1 MVTKNDII
9 GGYSV
14 TTHKTTG
21 LELIDDVF
29 PKYTLAPDIIVCP
42 NWSHDNEVAAVMSAK
57 AENINGVF
65 EAEAL
70 IELPSTE
77 GDGATWYTDVPALK
91 KRMNIFNVNQLCCWP
106 KVKLGDRV
114 FDYTVQLAGSMSKTD
129 NSGEF
134 GDGTPCE
141 SASNKVLRA
150 DSMVLANGEEVRLD
164 VPKANYLN
172 DNGII
177 TCVNFYN
184 GFVSWGNYTSAFPAN
199 TDPVD
204 YFYSINRMFKYIA
217 KTVILTSW
225 NDVDR
230 RITRRLL
237 DAIMQGVNYWLNSL
251 TAEEKILGGRVEM
264 LESENALTNL
274 MAGRVKFHI
283 YVTPPS
289 PLQQLNW
296 VMEYDLSY
304 LQVLLSPA
312 A

>member
-1 MVTKNDII
+1 
-9 GGYSV
+9 
-14 TTHKTTG
+14 
-21 LELIDDVF
+21 
-29 PKYTLAPDIIVCP
+29 
-42 NWSHDNEVAAVMSAK
+42 
-57 AENINGVF
+57 
-65 EAEAL
+65 
-70 IELPSTE
+70 
-77 GDGATWYTDVPALK
+77 
-91 KRMNIFNVNQLCCWP
+91 
-106 KVKLGDRV
+106 
-114 FDYTVQLAGSMSKTD
+114 MSKTD

-204 YFYSINRMFKYIA
+204 YFYNINRMFKYIA

-251 TAEEKILGGRVEM
+251 TAEEKILG
-264 LESENALTNL
+264 
-274 MAGRVKFHI
+274 AGWKCWKAK
-283 YVTPPS
+283 T
-289 PLQQLNW
+289 PLQT
-296 VMEYDLSY
+296 
-304 LQVLLSPA
+304 
-312 A
+312 

>member
-1 MVTKNDII
+1 M
-9 GGYSV
+9 
-14 TTHKTTG
+14 
-21 LELIDDVF
+21 
-29 PKYTLAPDIIVCP
+29 
-42 NWSHDNEVAAVMSAK
+42 
-57 AENINGVF
+57 
-65 EAEAL
+65 
-70 IELPSTE
+70 
-77 GDGATWYTDVPALK
+77 
-91 KRMNIFNVNQLCCWP
+91 
-106 KVKLGDRV
+106 
-114 FDYTVQLAGSMSKTD
+114 
-129 NSGEF
+129 
-134 GDGTPCE
+134 
-141 SASNKVLRA
+141 
-150 DSMVLANGEEVRLD
+150 
-164 VPKANYLN
+164 
-172 DNGII
+172 
-177 TCVNFYN
+177 
-184 GFVSWGNYTSAFPAN
+184 SWGNYTSAFPAN

-283 YVTPPS
+283 FVTPPS
-289 PLQQLNW
+289 PLQQLDW